1 MEGLIMTAQLLLALT
16 ILIGVHEWG
25 HYASARMFGIK
36 VEKFYLFFDF
46 LFPMP
51 NIMNFAL
58 FKKKI
63 GDTEFGLGWFPL
75 GGYVKIAGMMDESMD
90 KEALAAPPQ
99 EWEFRSKPAWQRLIV
114 MLGGIIVNVVVG
126 VLIFT
131 GLNLVMGE
139 SYYTA
144 EEVQKNGI
152 SVNKIAEE
160 MGLQKGDKIMNIS
173 GKPYQKFDEVRSPSV
188 LLDNN
193 SYYTV
198 SRNGQEIKVVVP
210 TNLMEKLSEAK
221 KDEGAFIEPL
231 LPYEISNIVS
241 GTPAQAAGLQ
251 VGDKIVS
258 VNNVSTI
265 FFQDLQKTLGENKS
279 KTVSLSVDRKGEI
292 KTMSANVNE
301 EGKLGIEIAHLLKAS
316 TRSYGLFESI
326 GKGSVDAFGVITTQL
341 KGFGKIF
348 RGEIRADKALS
359 GPIGIAKGF
368 GGTWNWVRFWT
379 FTAMLSMVLAFMNLL
394 PIPALDG
401 GHAVFLV
408 YEMIRGKAP
417 SEKFSEITQQIGMLL
432 LLFLMV
438 FAFGNDI
445 YKLIIDKF
453 AN

>member
-1 MEGLIMTAQLLLALT
+1 MEALTMTAQVLLALT

-25 HYASARMFGIK
+25 HYAAARMFKIK

-51 NIMNFAL
+51 NILNFAL

-90 KEALAAPPQ
+90 KDALAQAPQ

-126 VLIFT
+126 VVIFT

-152 SVNKIAEE
+152 AVNKIGEE
-160 MGLQKGDKIMNIS
+160 IGLQKGDKIINIS
-173 GKPYQKFDEVRSPSV
+173 GKPYQKFDEVRSPEV
-188 LLDNN
+188 LLDAQ

-198 SRNGQEIKVVVP
+198 LRNGQEIKVLLP
-210 TNLMEKLSEAK
+210 SNLMEKLTEAK
-221 KDEGAFIEPL
+221 KEEGNFIEPL
-231 LPYEISNIVS
+231 LPYEISTVVAGS
-241 GTPAQAAGLQ
+241 PAQAAGLA
-251 VGDKIVS
+251 VGDKITS
-258 VNNVSTI
+258 VNTVSTV
-265 FFQDLQKTLGENKS
+265 FFQDLQKVLFENKG
-279 KTVSLSVDRKGEI
+279 KTVTLTVDRKGET
-292 KTMSANVNE
+292 KNLSAQINE
-301 EGKLGIEIAHLLKAS
+301 DGKLGIEITHLLQAS

-326 GKGSVDAFGVITTQL
+326 GKGGQDAFGVITTQL

-401 GHAVFLV
+401 GHAVFLC

-417 SEKFSEITQQIGMLL
+417 SEKFLEITQQIGMLL
-432 LLFLMV
+432 LLCLMV

-445 YKLIIDKF
+445 FKLIK
-453 AN
+453 